1 MIVLRFKVNCRP
13 EKTEE
18 ALAAFRAVIAPSREV
33 EGVISFDIARD
44 LVDPNSVVAV
54 EVFEDEAAR
63 DRQESLPEVATVMKL
78 LPDAVAAP
86 PEASDTRRSSPP
98 RSATI
103 LPVVSQS
110 GSATPSGRSFQPS
123 LEAIHS
129 APARISTHPG
139 SETAKSDQ

>member
-86 PEASDTRRSSPP
+86 PEATVFEVSS
-98 RSATI
+98 SAD
-103 LPVVSQS
+103 
-110 GSATPSGRSFQPS
+110 AM
-123 LEAIHS
+123 
-129 APARISTHPG
+129 
-139 SETAKSDQ
+139 